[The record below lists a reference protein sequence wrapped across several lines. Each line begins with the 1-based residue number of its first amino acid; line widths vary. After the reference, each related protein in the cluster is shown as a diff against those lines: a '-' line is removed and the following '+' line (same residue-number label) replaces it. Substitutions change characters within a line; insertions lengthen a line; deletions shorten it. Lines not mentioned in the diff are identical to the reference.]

1 MFVRNLPSNKKGVMK
16 LQSKYWI
23 LLAFLPLFAILYLS
37 YFEQAFG
44 QESSV
49 SDPTADS
56 YVIRQVEV
64 WGLFYRMM
72 VAAFIVGAIV
82 QGTILY
88 VCWRYRESHKRN
100 KFAQQQVEEDMGR

>member
-1 MFVRNLPSNKKGVMK
+1 MK

-23 LLAFLPLFAILYLS
+23 LLAFLPLFTILYVS

-56 YVIRQVEV
+56 YVLRNVEV

-82 QGTILY
+82 QGTIFY
-88 VCWRYRESHKRN
+88 VCWRYRESHKKNR
-100 KFAQQQVEEDMGR
+100 FAERQIGEDIER

>member
-1 MFVRNLPSNKKGVMK
+1 MFVRKQPSNKKGVMK

-23 LLAFLPLFAILYLS
+23 LLAFLPLFTILYVS

-100 KFAQQQVEEDMGR
+100 KFAQQQIEEDMGR

>member
-1 MFVRNLPSNKKGVMK
+1 MFVRNQPSNKKGVMK

-23 LLAFLPLFAILYLS
+23 LLAFLPLFAILYVS

-56 YVIRQVEV
+56 YVLRNVEV

-82 QGTILY
+82 QGTIFY

-100 KFAQQQVEEDMGR
+100 KFAQQEVEEDTGR

>member
-1 MFVRNLPSNKKGVMK
+1 MFVRILPSNKKGVMK

-23 LLAFLPLFAILYLS
+23 LLAFLPLFTILYVS
-37 YFEQAFG
+37 FFGQAFG

-56 YVIRQVEV
+56 YVLRNVEV

-82 QGTILY
+82 QGTIFY

-100 KFAQQQVEEDMGR
+100 KFAQQQVEEDTGR

>member
-1 MFVRNLPSNKKGVMK
+1 MFVRNQPSNKKGVMK

-23 LLAFLPLFAILYLS
+23 LLAFLPLFTILYVS

-100 KFAQQQVEEDMGR
+100 KFAQQQLEEDMGR

>member
-1 MFVRNLPSNKKGVMK
+1 MFVRKLASNKKGVMK

-23 LLAFLPLFAILYLS
+23 LLAFLPLFAILYVS

-100 KFAQQQVEEDMGR
+100 KFAQQQIEEDMGR

>member
-23 LLAFLPLFAILYLS
+23 LLAFLPLFAILYVS

-56 YVIRQVEV
+56 YVLRNVEV

-82 QGTILY
+82 QGTIFY

-100 KFAQQQVEEDMGR
+100 KFAQQQVEEDTGR

>member
-23 LLAFLPLFAILYLS
+23 LLAFLPLFAILYVS

-56 YVIRQVEV
+56 YVLRQVEV

-82 QGTILY
+82 QGTIFY
-88 VCWRYRESHKRN
+88 VCWRYRESHKKNR
-100 KFAQQQVEEDMGR
+100 FAQQQVEEDTGR

>member
-1 MFVRNLPSNKKGVMK
+1 MFVRNQPSNKKGVMK

-23 LLAFLPLFAILYLS
+23 LLAFLPLFTILYVS

-56 YVIRQVEV
+56 YTLRNVEV

-82 QGTILY
+82 QGVILY
-88 VCWRYRESHKRN
+88 VCFRYRESHKKNQFIAKTR
-100 KFAQQQVEEDMGR
+100 EEMER

>member
-1 MFVRNLPSNKKGVMK
+1 MK

-23 LLAFLPLFAILYLS
+23 LLAFLPLFTILYVS

-100 KFAQQQVEEDMGR
+100 KFAQQQIEEDTGR

>member
-23 LLAFLPLFAILYLS
+23 LLAFLPLFTILYVS

-100 KFAQQQVEEDMGR
+100 KFAQQQLEEDMGR

>member
-23 LLAFLPLFAILYLS
+23 LLAFLPLFTILYVS

>member
-1 MFVRNLPSNKKGVMK
+1 MFVGNLPSNKKGVME

-23 LLAFLPLFAILYLS
+23 LLAFLPLFTILYVS

-100 KFAQQQVEEDMGR
+100 KFAQQQIEEDTGR

>member
-16 LQSKYWI
+16 LQSKFWI
-23 LLAFLPLFAILYLS
+23 LLAFLPLFTILYVS

-56 YVIRQVEV
+56 YTLRNVEV

-82 QGTILY
+82 QGTIFY

-100 KFAQQQVEEDMGR
+100 KFAQQQVEEDTGR

>member
-1 MFVRNLPSNKKGVMK
+1 MFVRNLPSNKKGVME

-23 LLAFLPLFAILYLS
+23 LLAFLPLFTILYVS

-100 KFAQQQVEEDMGR
+100 KFAQQQIEEDTGR

>member
-1 MFVRNLPSNKKGVMK
+1 MK

-23 LLAFLPLFAILYLS
+23 LLAFLPLFAILYFS

-100 KFAQQQVEEDMGR
+100 KFAQQQIEEDTGR